1 MNVLKQII
9 GMITCSTCLV
19 LHAAEVNLSG
29 LKSMSRGQAREIL
42 GDRLE
47 LIKKKPATPARAS
60 DAAFMLER
68 LMRLQ
73 GFANASV
80 TGTVESGNAI
90 RLTVHE
96 GSRQYLGTI
105 SIDGVETKELK
116 HMRRLFSSPAEKRM
130 LAFAQQVPFL
140 EEDVTMGMS
149 YLTQELQ
156 SRGYWNAKAELLSRS
171 KPAANGKVDFEIR
184 IEQGPLH
191 TLESPRI
198 SGNLPHYR
206 KTLQRKLLKLQGVP
220 ATTANINQVR
230 SVTEALYRKHGYPD
244 AQIRV
249 SGEPVNGKFLPEL
262 SVQLGERY
270 RLSEVTV
277 TGLEKTKASRVLMR
291 FDGMEGKYYDATRM
305 DREVRKLLNTGA
317 FQSMRLETSVDE
329 SGQVLDATLQAA
341 EGKARSYRAYTG
353 LETYEGPIFGV
364 GYSDRNFLGNLWN
377 LSGGLEMSA
386 RGMLFDARVVEPWLF
401 DHDVKAGARFFAVNR
416 DLDVY
421 QKFESGFSVDFTWEI
436 TEFDTLLLFAA
447 SSYVNITD
455 SLIAPADL
463 GATEYS
469 HNRVRLTWTH
479 DERNNKVSPSDG
491 WITDVAGEMGTVIGT
506 ENSSYLKW
514 EMRGSW
520 YVPVKETNHVALGL
534 RSGMLIPATA
544 ADVPID
550 LRYFLGG
557 ASTVRSFPER
567 ELGPRNRDDVTRGGE
582 AYWIANA
589 EYVHQITG
597 PIKAVAFSDIGTLSE
612 DSATFGFSTFDIA
625 VGVGIRADLP
635 IGPVRLEYGHNMTRD
650 NGEPNGAFHFAI
662 GVSF

>member
-1 MNVLKQII
+1 MTAWKNIVA
-9 GMITCSTCLV
+9 MICCCSCFA
-19 LHAAEVNLSG
+19 LHAAEVRLSG
-29 LKSMSRGQAREIL
+29 LKSMSRGQAREVL
-42 GDRLE
+42 GERLE

-60 DAAFMLER
+60 DAAFMLQR

-105 SIDGVETKELK
+105 SIDGVEAKQLK
-116 HMRRLFSSPAEKRM
+116 HLRRLFSSPAEKRM
-130 LAFAQQVPFL
+130 LAFAQKVPFL
-140 EEDVTMGMS
+140 EEDVTEGIS

-156 SRGYWNAKAELLSRS
+156 SRGYWDAKVELLSRS
-171 KPAANGKVDFEIR
+171 APDAHGKVDFQIR
-184 IEQGPLH
+184 IDQGILH

-220 ATTANINQVR
+220 ATTSNINQVR
-230 SVTEALYRKHGYPD
+230 TVTEALYRKHGYPD

-249 SGEPVNGKFLPEL
+249 NGEAAHGKFRPEL

-277 TGLEKTKASRVLMR
+277 TGLEKTNASRVLMR
-291 FDGMEGKYYDATRM
+291 FDGMEGNYYDATRM

-317 FQSMRLETSVDE
+317 FQSMRLETTVDE
-329 SGQVLDATLQAA
+329 SGQVLDATLQTA
-341 EGKARSYRAYTG
+341 EGKARSYRAYAG
-353 LETYEGPIFGV
+353 LETYEGPIIGV

-386 RGMLFDARVVEPWLF
+386 RGMLFDARVVDPWLF
-401 DHDVKAGARFFAVNR
+401 NQDVRAGARFFAVNR

-421 QKFESGFSVDFTWEI
+421 QKFESGFSADFTWEVA
-436 TEFDTLLLFAA
+436 EFDTLLLYAA
-447 SSYVNITD
+447 MSYVNITD
-455 SLIAPADL
+455 AMIDSKNL
-463 GATEYS
+463 GATEYN

-506 ENSSYLKW
+506 ENASYLKW

-567 ELGPRNRDDVTRGGE
+567 ELGPRNSDDVTTGGE

-589 EYVHQITG
+589 EYVHQVSG
-597 PIKAVAFSDIGTLSE
+597 PVKAVAFSDIGTLSE
-612 DSATFGFSTFDIA
+612 DSTTFGFSTFDIA
-625 VGVGIRADLP
+625 VGIGIRADLP
-635 IGPVRLEYGHNMTRD
+635 IGPVRLEYGHNLTRD
-650 NGEPNGAFHFAI
+650 DGEPTGAFHFAI
-662 GVSF
+662 GASF